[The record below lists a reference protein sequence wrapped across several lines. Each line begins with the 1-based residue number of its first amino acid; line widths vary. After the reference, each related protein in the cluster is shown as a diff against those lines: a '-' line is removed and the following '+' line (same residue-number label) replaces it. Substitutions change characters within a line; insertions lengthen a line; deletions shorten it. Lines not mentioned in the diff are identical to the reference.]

1 MLAALKRS
9 LQSASS
15 SAAIEDASAA
25 ALPALQSAEAGD
37 LDRSEIAEVFTLCI
51 GEWEARQPRSPLSAC
66 CGSFRADGN
75 PIHCRGDD
83 QAHGLG
89 DRG

>member
-15 SAAIEDASAA
+15 SAALEDASAA

-37 LDRSEIAEVFTLCI
+37 LDRLELAEVFTLCA
-51 GEWEARQPRSPLSAC
+51 GECEALAGRAAPSA
-66 CGSFRADGN
+66 
-75 PIHCRGDD
+75 RGLAAS
-83 QAHGLG
+83 QLEATHPPSLQ
-89 DRG
+89 R